1 MDTLTAAPPPAGA
14 WERAAPPAQGS
25 QAQPSP
31 AACLLREGVRAVV
44 SRGRETARRLSPCS
58 TPPALIA
65 PALGWHEDTRDDG
78 YCFRRSRSR
87 EGGKRSLPVLPH
99 PGAPPATQS
108 PHGRGLYPSHSRV
121 PATATGAHLPPGCSH
136 HSQPWSRRCL
146 AALGHLVETVASGPN
161 LSHQTR
167 VWMQVPPN
175 PSGCWG
181 EATALCPP
189 PSAHRGAAD
198 RWGRSWLLAWLSA
211 EAGSGRA
218 PHPSCPPSRSH
229 STVRVPVGTRQP
241 A

>member
-1 MDTLTAAPPPAGA
+1 MDTLTAAPPLAQA

-58 TPPALIA
+58 IPPPLIA

-121 PATATGAHLPPGCSH
+121 PATAAGAHLPPGRFPALEPELPGNSRPFGRNGGLWP
-136 HSQPWSRRCL
+136 QPESSKQSL
-146 AALGHLVETVASGPN
+146 DANQQA
-161 LSHQTR
+161 
-167 VWMQVPPN
+167 PPN
-175 PSGCWG
+175 PTGVLG
-181 EATALCPP
+181 
-189 PSAHRGAAD
+189 
-198 RWGRSWLLAWLSA
+198 
-211 EAGSGRA
+211 
-218 PHPSCPPSRSH
+218 
-229 STVRVPVGTRQP
+229 
-241 A
+241 